1 MANTF
6 TYDLG
11 RAVYVNLTNQ
21 CTCDCTFCVRREGEG
36 VGPYELWLEREP
48 SAEEVISELA
58 KTKPQHVVF
67 CGFGEPTMKLD
78 VLLETAKY
86 VKSYGGHTRIDTN
99 GHGSLYNGRDI
110 VPELRD
116 CIDEVSV
123 SLNAPDA
130 HKYAELTQCR
140 YGEEGWDALLTFAR
154 RAREEGIGVTLTV
167 VDCIRAEDIAASKKI
182 ADRLGVKFRVRTYVP

>member
-11 RAVYVNLTNQ
+11 RAVYINLTNK

-48 SAEEVISELA
+48 EASDIIAELEKSHPE
-58 KTKPQHVVF
+58 HVVF
-67 CGFGEPTMKLD
+67 CGFGEPTMKLAQL
-78 VLLETAKY
+78 VEVAAF

-110 VPELRD
+110 VPELQGV
-116 CIDEVSV
+116 IDEVSV

-130 HKYAELTQCR
+130 DRYTELTRCR
-140 YGEEGWDALLTFAR
+140 YGREGWDAMLDFAGH
-154 RAREEGIGVTLTV
+154 ARDAGIGVTLSV
-167 VDCIRAEDIAASKKI
+167 VDLIGEDEIAACRKIAEDIGA
-182 ADRLGVKFRVRTYVP
+182 KFRARVYVP